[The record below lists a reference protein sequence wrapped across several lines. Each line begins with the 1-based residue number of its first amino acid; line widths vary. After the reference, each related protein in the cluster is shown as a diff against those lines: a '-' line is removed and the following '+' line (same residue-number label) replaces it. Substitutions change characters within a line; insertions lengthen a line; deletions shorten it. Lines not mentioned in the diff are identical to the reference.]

1 MSHKSYADT
10 DSPIEHTCILTASP
24 NRRCRH
30 RWADCGQ
37 NSGWRRSTTPRL
49 EDYLYN
55 KRVALWLDLV
65 PALLNSTRPETPST
79 WYMPWQ
85 QSGWNYNNQYSS
97 NYNNYQAPNAT
108 DKTFFVKGRINFFK
122 FP

>member
-1 MSHKSYADT
+1 MGGSWPEFRLEEEKYLSL
-10 DSPIEHTCILTASP
+10 EV
-24 NRRCRH
+24 
-30 RWADCGQ
+30 
-37 NSGWRRSTTPRL
+37 TPRV

-65 PALLNSTRPETPST
+65 PALLNSSQPETPST

-97 NYNNYQAPNAT
+97 NYNNYYSNYQASNAMA
-108 DKTFFVKGRINFFK
+108 KTFSFKGRINFFK
-122 FP
+122 LP

>member
-1 MSHKSYADT
+1 M
-10 DSPIEHTCILTASP
+10 
-24 NRRCRH
+24 
-30 RWADCGQ
+30 
-37 NSGWRRSTTPRL
+37 

-85 QSGWNYNNQYSS
+85 PSGWNYNNQYSS
-97 NYNNYQAPNAT
+97 KYNNYSNNYQPPNAMA
-108 DKTFFVKGRINFFK
+108 KTFFFKGRIDFFK
-122 FP
+122 LP

>member
-1 MSHKSYADT
+1 MGGSWPEFRLEEKYLSLEVT
-10 DSPIEHTCILTASP
+10 SPPPT
-24 NRRCRH
+24 RM
-30 RWADCGQ
+30 
-37 NSGWRRSTTPRL
+37 

-55 KRVALWLDLV
+55 KRVSLWLDLV

-108 DKTFFVKGRINFFK
+108 DKTFFFKGRINFFK
-122 FP
+122 LP